1 MKASALV
8 IAVLIATGVVG
19 CATPP
24 AAAAQFAVSAPVPP
38 LSVPGSDG
46 LRHVEYDL
54 VVTNAA
60 ATPATLTVVEVR
72 AADDRLLLRLDGPA
86 LVAATQP
93 LDGTSPTAEVPG
105 SSAVA
110 VVVDLGLTPDQ
121 PAPDV
126 THRIGYQL
134 SGTGHEV
141 AGPALTLDPRQPVTI
156 TAPLRG
162 AGWLTANSCCD
173 AFTTHRSGR
182 TPIGGDRFVKTE
194 TFAVDWI
201 QLRGDQPFTGDG
213 SRPEQWFGHG
223 AGVVAAANGTVVAV
237 RDGLPEQPPN
247 SLPAG
252 MDPTRTTGNHVIVQ
266 IRPDVWTLYAHLQ
279 PGSIAVAVG
288 DEVAAG
294 QPLARLGN
302 SGNSLAPHLHFGL
315 LDGPDPSRA
324 NSVPFVVDR
333 YTVSGAVDP
342 ASYRAAFTGTGPLR
356 LRTDTAPV
364 PQSGTL
370 PLNLDVIDVH

>member
-1 MKASALV
+1 
-8 IAVLIATGVVG
+8 
-19 CATPP
+19 
-24 AAAAQFAVSAPVPP
+24 PVPP

-93 LDGTSPTAEVPG
+93 LDGPSPTAEGPG

-134 SGTGHEV
+134 SGTVHEV

-173 AFTTHRSGR
+173 AF
-182 TPIGGDRFVKTE
+182 
-194 TFAVDWI
+194 
-201 QLRGDQPFTGDG
+201 
-213 SRPEQWFGHG
+213 
-223 AGVVAAANGTVVAV
+223 
-237 RDGLPEQPPN
+237 
-247 SLPAG
+247 
-252 MDPTRTTGNHVIVQ
+252 
-266 IRPDVWTLYAHLQ
+266 
-279 PGSIAVAVG
+279 
-288 DEVAAG
+288 
-294 QPLARLGN
+294 
-302 SGNSLAPHLHFGL
+302 
-315 LDGPDPSRA
+315 
-324 NSVPFVVDR
+324 
-333 YTVSGAVDP
+333 
-342 ASYRAAFTGTGPLR
+342 
-356 LRTDTAPV
+356 
-364 PQSGTL
+364 
-370 PLNLDVIDVH
+370 

>member
-1 MKASALV
+1 MKPSALV
-8 IAVLIATGVVG
+8 IAVLVATGVVG

-46 LRHVEYDL
+46 LRHIEYDL

-201 QLRGDQPFTGDG
+201 HLRGDQPFTGDG

-223 AGVVAAANGTVVAV
+223 AGVVAAADGTVVAV

-252 MDPTRTTGNHVIVQ
+252 MDPTRTTG
-266 IRPDVWTLYAHLQ
+266 T
-279 PGSIAVAVG
+279 
-288 DEVAAG
+288 
-294 QPLARLGN
+294 
-302 SGNSLAPHLHFGL
+302 
-315 LDGPDPSRA
+315 
-324 NSVPFVVDR
+324 
-333 YTVSGAVDP
+333 T
-342 ASYRAAFTGTGPLR
+342 
-356 LRTDTAPV
+356 
-364 PQSGTL
+364 
-370 PLNLDVIDVH
+370 

>member
-38 LSVPGSDG
+38 SSVPGSDG

-223 AGVVAAANGTVVAV
+223 AGVVAATNGTVVAV

-266 IRPDVWTLYAHLQ
+266 VRPDVWALYAHLR

-324 NSVPFVVDR
+324 NSLPFVVDR
-333 YTVSGAVDP
+333 YTVSGAVEP
-342 ASYRAAFTGTGPLR
+342 ASYLAAFAGTGPLR

-370 PLNLDVIDVH
+370 PLNLDVIDMR